1 MERTV
6 VGIDLGGT
14 KTAGALVAADGTLG
28 EVLEVRTP
36 AAGGPVAVL
45 DAVAGL
51 VLELTRAGVGTTD
64 RLGRADAVPTGGR
77 LAVGIGTAGVVDVG
91 RGRIVSATDVLPG
104 WTGTAVADGVRA
116 RLAPEMGEVG
126 VHVQNDVDAH
136 ASGEAWVGAA
146 AGLGSVLVVAVGTGV
161 GGSVV
166 LGGSPLRGAHHVAGE
181 IGHLPVPGA
190 EGLRCTCGRLG
201 HLEAIGAGP
210 GLYRRYLALGGD
222 VASPDARDVVARAA
236 AGDEVAVRAV
246 RDSATAVGRGTAGIV
261 TVLDPDAVL
270 VTGGLAGSGELWWD
284 TMEAALRAE
293 LIDPLA
299 GIPLLRA
306 ALGNEAAI
314 VGAARGAWDLLAERG
329 REHEGVTA

>member
-1 MERTV
+1 MGAGMERAV

-14 KTAGALVAADGTLG
+14 KIAGACVAADGTLG
-28 EVLEVRTP
+28 DVLEVRTP
-36 AAGGPVAVL
+36 AADGPGAVL

-51 VLELTRAGVGTTD
+51 VLELARMTGPAG
-64 RLGRADAVPTGGR
+64 DAGGR
-77 LAVGIGTAGVVDVG
+77 RPILGVGIGTAGVVDVG
-91 RGRIVSATDVLPG
+91 RGRVVSATDVLPG
-104 WTGTAVADGVRA
+104 WTGTAVADGLRA
-116 RLAPEMGEVG
+116 RLAPELGEVG

-166 LGGSPLRGAHHVAGE
+166 LDGIPLRGAHHVAGE

-190 EGLRCTCGRLG
+190 EGLRCSCGRTG

-210 GLYRRYLALGGD
+210 GLRRRYLALGGD
-222 VASPDARDVVARAA
+222 SASPDARDVVARAV
-236 AGDEVAVRAV
+236 AGDEAAVRAV

-284 TMEAALRAE
+284 TMEATLRAE

-314 VGAARGAWDLLAERG
+314 VGAAKGAWDLVEERAW
-329 REHEGVTA
+329 T